1 MTKNK
6 SSHDV
11 EEPALTLEEV
21 KEQLVEEAK
30 ESGEISY
37 EDITEKLSHY
47 DIDPEEMDEFYEH
60 LETQGVEIIDDDDEE
75 EDTES
80 TEDRKSTRLNSSHVA
95 ISYAVFCLTKKR
107 RSGGPSRSS

>member
-6 SSHDV
+6 YSHDV
-11 EEPALTLEEV
+11 EESDLTLEEV

-75 EDTES
+75 DDTES
-80 TEDRKSTRLNSSHVA
+80 TDDVELGVPIGEKIKYQIRMDL
-95 ISYAVFCLTKKR
+95 
-107 RSGGPSRSS
+107 